1 MHYGFVLKELDKN
14 LEHAVIFLKEG
25 IESRENGTQEGLF
38 YMNLGDTLIR
48 LGRRE
53 EALDVRNILKLYFF
67 YSIDFKYHSL

>member
-14 LEHAVIFLKEG
+14 LEHAVVFLKEG

-53 EALDVRNILKLYFF
+53 EALDVRNILKLYVF